1 MYRIVAYDNPTD
13 LVGKVI
19 FDLSM
24 NKLLSAGKL
33 TLVESG
39 IDNAELTVNI
49 KNPLFGKVN
58 PFKTHINVLQDGKL
72 IFRGRA
78 LKPTRTMTSSGLFQ
92 QTFTFESILSYLYDS
107 VQRFKEVH
115 NTTPAQFFS
124 DLIDVHN
131 SQVPAYKQFK
141 VGKVDVTNSTD
152 NVYRYVEYENTY
164 DTIKDKLLDRLGGYL
179 VLRIE
184 SDGNYLDYLQN
195 PGSDHQNDTPI
206 LLGKNLKSSSVQV
219 DPTSIITRLVP
230 LGATIESTDEN
241 NTSAAYPRVT
251 ISSVNDGKDYLD
263 IPNLQSEFDI
273 INGTQIWEDVNDA
286 SILLTKAKA
295 WIASQKAATESWT
308 VEAVELLNSRFESF
322 KVSDRYKFK
331 NPLIDEEQYL
341 RVTEKDID
349 FTKQQ
354 SSTLVI
360 GNKTATLTAYQLQ
373 NKLSVNA
380 VTMLQKQVKLQ
391 QNKIAKLN
399 NDLTNANKTIN
410 DLTSVPDEIKELQKQ
425 IEELKNSN
433 SGGSSGGDVHVG
445 KIIDISKW
453 QGSNVDFSAL
463 KNADTSLVIIR
474 VQYGSSQ
481 EDEFYKTNIAKAQ
494 AAGVRFAVYAY
505 ARYVSDTDAQQEALD
520 FYNRTKTAVGSGTGP
535 VFYMIDIEEST
546 VTSGTERSAASAWV
560 SKMNAL
566 GVSNTKLVAYIAN
579 HLYDTFNIDVSQFG
593 SIMIPSY
600 GKNDGTVAGS
610 TPPAHP
616 YDLWQYTS
624 VGSISGIS
632 GNVDMSTD
640 PSDRF
645 KTQYLK

>member
-1 MYRIVAYDNPTD
+1 MYRIVAFDNPTD
-13 LVGKVI
+13 NVGKVI

-49 KNPLFGKVN
+49 KNSLFGKVE
-58 PFKTHINVLQDGKL
+58 PFQTHINILQDSKL

-78 LKPTRTMTSSGLFQ
+78 LKPKKAMNSSGLFQ
-92 QTFTFESILSYLYDS
+92 QTFTFESIKSYLLDS

-131 SQVPAYKQFK
+131 SQVPSYKQFK
-141 VGKVDVTNSTD
+141 VGQVDVTNSTD
-152 NVYRYVEYENTY
+152 NVYRYVEYETTY
-164 DTIKDKLLDRLGGYL
+164 DTIKDKLMDRLGGYL

-206 LLGKNLKSSSVQV
+206 LLGKNLKSSSVEI

-230 LGATIESTDEN
+230 LGSTIESTDEN

-251 ISSVNDGKDYLD
+251 IASVNNGKDYLD
-263 IPNLQSEFDI
+263 IPDSQNEFGI
-273 INGTQIWEDVNDA
+273 INGTQTWEDVNDA

-295 WIASQKAATESWT
+295 WIASQKAATETWSI
-308 VEAVELLNSRFESF
+308 EAVELLNSRFESF
-322 KVSDRYKFK
+322 KVSDRYRFANDLVAKQ
-331 NPLIDEEQYL
+331 QYL
-341 RVTEKDID
+341 RVIQKDID
-349 FTKQQ
+349 FTKPQTSSLTIGDSTVSLSRYQLENQKAADEISILNKRVNAQQ
-354 SSTLVI
+354 SKIINL
-360 GNKTATLTAYQLQ
+360 NQ
-373 NKLSVNA
+373 NLLETS
-380 VTMLQKQVKLQ
+380 
-391 QNKIAKLN
+391 KIIN
-399 NDLTNANKTIN
+399 NF
-410 DLTSVPDEIKELQKQ
+410 TSVPDEIKKLQEQIKELQDTQ
-425 IEELKNSN
+425 GNDDI
-433 SGGSSGGDVHVG
+433 HVG
-445 KIIDISKW
+445 KIIDVSEFQTDI
-453 QGSNVDFSAL
+453 DFNAL
-463 KNADTSLVIIR
+463 KNDDVSLVIIR
-474 VQYGSSQ
+474 VQYGSNRADKYYQ
-481 EDEFYKTNIAKAQ
+481 QNIARAQ
-494 AAGVRFAVYAY
+494 AAGVKYAVYAY

-546 VTSGTERSAASAWV
+546 VTSGTARSAATAWV

-566 GVSNTKLVAYIAN
+566 GVSNTRLVAYIAN

-610 TPPAHP
+610 TPPTHP

-624 VGSISGIS
+624 VGNIGGIS
-632 GNVDMSTD
+632 GNVDISTA

>member
-1 MYRIVAYDNPTD
+1 MYRIIAFDSPTD
-13 LVGKVI
+13 SVGKVI

-49 KNPLFGKVN
+49 KNSLFGKVE
-58 PFKTHINVLQDGKL
+58 PFQTHISVLQDNKL

-78 LKPTRTMTSSGLFQ
+78 LKPTRAMTSGGLFQ
-92 QTFTFESILSYLYDS
+92 QTFTFESILSYLLDS

-164 DTIKDKLLDRLGGYL
+164 DTIKDKLIDRLGGYL

-184 SDGNYLDYLQN
+184 SDGNYLDYVQN

-206 LLGKNLKSSSVQV
+206 LLGKNLKSSSVEI

-251 ISSVNDGKDYLD
+251 ISSVNGGKDYID
-263 IPNLQSEFDI
+263 IPDLQTEFGI
-273 INGTQIWEDVNDA
+273 INGTQTWEDVNDA
-286 SILLTKAKA
+286 NILLTKAKA
-295 WIASQKAATESWT
+295 WIANQKAATESWN
-308 VEAVELLNSRFESF
+308 VEAVELLNSNFENF
-322 KVSDRYKFK
+322 KVSDRYRFV
-331 NPLIDEEQYL
+331 NDLVAEQQYL
-341 RVTEKDID
+341 RVIQKDID
-349 FTKQQ
+349 FTKPQN
-354 SSTLVI
+354 STLTI
-360 GNKTATLTAYQLQ
+360 GGKTARLTDYQLENQ
-373 NKLSVNA
+373 KAAKEVNQLTDKLNA
-380 VTMLQKQVKLQ
+380 Q
-391 QNKIAKLN
+391 QNKIVILN
-399 NDLTNANKTIN
+399 ENLTNANKVIKN
-410 DLTSVPDEIKELQKQ
+410 LTDIPDEIKKIQQQIQELQNNQ
-425 IEELKNSN
+425 DDPDI
-433 SGGSSGGDVHVG
+433 HVG
-445 KIIDISKW
+445 KIIDVSEFQTDI
-453 QGSNVDFSAL
+453 DFNAL
-463 KNADTSLVIIR
+463 KNDDVSLVIIR
-474 VQYGSSQ
+474 VQYGSNRADNYYQ
-481 EDEFYKTNIAKAQ
+481 QNIARAQ
-494 AAGVRFAVYAY
+494 TAGVRFAVYAY
-505 ARYVSDTDAQQEALD
+505 ARYVSDVDAQQEALD
-520 FYNRTKTAVGSGTGP
+520 FYNRTKAAVGSGTGP
-535 VFYMIDIEEST
+535 VFYMIDIEEVT
-546 VTSGTERSAASAWV
+546 VTSGTARSAAAAWV
-560 SKMNAL
+560 SKMNTL

-610 TPPAHP
+610 TPPTHP

-624 VGSISGIS
+624 VGSVSGIS
-632 GNVDMSTD
+632 GNVDMSTA

>member
-1 MYRIVAYDNPTD
+1 MYRIVAFNSPTD
-13 LVGKVI
+13 SVGKVI

-49 KNPLFGKVN
+49 KNPLFGKVS
-58 PFKTHINVLQDGKL
+58 PFKTHINILQDGKL

-78 LKPTRTMTSSGLFQ
+78 LKPTRAMTSSGLFQ
-92 QTFTFESILSYLYDS
+92 QTFTFESIKSYLLDS

-141 VGKVDVTNSTD
+141 VGTVDVTNSTD
-152 NVYRYVEYENTY
+152 NVYRYVEYETTY

-251 ISSVNDGKDYLD
+251 ISSVNNGKDYLD
-263 IPNLQSEFDI
+263 IPDLQSEFGI
-273 INGTQIWEDVNDA
+273 INGTQTWEDVNDA

-295 WIASQKAATESWT
+295 WIASKKAATETWSI
-308 VEAVELLNSRFESF
+308 EAVELLNSRFESF
-322 KVSDRYKFK
+322 KVSDRYRFA
-331 NPLIDEEQYL
+331 NDLVAEQQYL
-341 RVTEKDID
+341 RVIQKDID
-349 FTKQQ
+349 FTKPHTSSLTIGDSTVSLSRYQLENQKAADEISILNKRVNEQQ
-354 SSTLVI
+354 SKIINL
-360 GNKTATLTAYQLQ
+360 NQNLLKT
-373 NKLSVNA
+373 VN
-380 VTMLQKQVKLQ
+380 T
-391 QNKIAKLN
+391 
-399 NDLTNANKTIN
+399 
-410 DLTSVPDEIKELQKQ
+410 LTSVPDEIKKLQEQIKELQDT
-425 IEELKNSN
+425 
-433 SGGSSGGDVHVG
+433 SGNNDVHVG
-445 KIIDISKW
+445 KIIDVSEFQTDI
-453 QGSNVDFSAL
+453 DFNAL
-463 KNADTSLVIIR
+463 KNDDVSLVIIR
-474 VQYGSSQ
+474 VQYGSNRADKYYQ
-481 EDEFYKTNIAKAQ
+481 QNIARAQ
-494 AAGVRFAVYAY
+494 AAGVKYAVYAY

-520 FYNRTKTAVGSGTGP
+520 FYNRTKAAVGSGTGP

-579 HLYDTFNIDVSQFG
+579 HLYDSFNIDVSQFG

-610 TPPAHP
+610 TQPTHP

-632 GNVDMSTD
+632 GSVDMSTD
-640 PSDRF
+640 PSGRF